1 MAYGLEIGK
10 NEVQILIYTMFA
22 DGHVWQGQLDRINE
36 LLKLDTTTCSNTQSI
51 YDECK
56 EKLGKIN
63 EISMLK
69 LAGLVTEAIDETYF
83 NEQGKRNLL
92 WLMINIAYGN
102 GELHINEKELIEF
115 VADKLKINSSYIKE
129 FKNIAQTLLA
139 LMNKQKWAEALP
151 YNEAQEI
158 IKDINKDRE
167 FLVNNTKD
175 LASNFKFPL
184 FMLVSKG
191 KFFI

>member
-10 NEVQILIYTMFA
+10 NEVQILIYTIFA

-36 LLKLDTTTCSNTQSI
+36 LLKLDTTTCNNTQSI

-69 LAGLVTEAIDETYF
+69 LAGLVTEAINETYF

-115 VADKLKINSSYIKE
+115 VADKLEINSSYIKE

-139 LMNKQKWAEALP
+139 LINKQKWAETLP

-158 IKDINKDRE
+158 IKDIDKDRE

-175 LASNFKFPL
+175 LI
-184 FMLVSKG
+184 LVG
-191 KFFI
+191 

>member
-10 NEVQILIYTMFA
+10 NEVQILMYTMFA
-22 DGHVWQGQLDRINE
+22 DGSVWQGQLDRINA
-36 LLKLDTTTCSNTQSI
+36 LNKSDNTTFKNLQSV
-51 YDECK
+51 YNECK
-56 EKLGKIN
+56 EKLGEIN

-69 LAGLVTEAIDETYF
+69 LAGLVTEAIDGTYF

-115 VADKLKINSSYIKE
+115 VADKLEINSSYIKE

-175 LASNFKFPL
+175 LI
-184 FMLVSKG
+184 LVG
-191 KFFI
+191 

>member
-1 MAYGLEIGK
+1 
-10 NEVQILIYTMFA
+10 
-22 DGHVWQGQLDRINE
+22 
-36 LLKLDTTTCSNTQSI
+36 
-51 YDECK
+51 
-56 EKLGKIN
+56 
-63 EISMLK
+63 
-69 LAGLVTEAIDETYF
+69 
-83 NEQGKRNLL
+83 
-92 WLMINIAYGN
+92 MINIAYGN

-139 LMNKQKWAEALP
+139 LINKQKWAEALP

-175 LASNFKFPL
+175 LI
-184 FMLVSKG
+184 LVG
-191 KFFI
+191 

>member
-83 NEQGKRNLL
+83 NEQITNAILKGNNHLCQYLNVKCAVAHLKLITMKRL
-92 WLMINIAYGN
+92 
-102 GELHINEKELIEF
+102 
-115 VADKLKINSSYIKE
+115 
-129 FKNIAQTLLA
+129 LLA
-139 LMNKQKWAEALP
+139 NTVAHSKRCLSSMMTVVQIFMIEQIIFVVITNLIRRWVFMNRFSMRTIQTPKRIGLWFSAVMVL
-151 YNEAQEI
+151 N
-158 IKDINKDRE
+158 
-167 FLVNNTKD
+167 
-175 LASNFKFPL
+175 
-184 FMLVSKG
+184 M
-191 KFFI
+191 

>member
-22 DGHVWQGQLDRINE
+22 DGHVWQGQLDRINA
-36 LLKLDTTTCSNTQSI
+36 LNKSDNTTFKNLQSV

-115 VADKLKINSSYIKE
+115 VADKLEINSSYIKE

-175 LASNFKFPL
+175 LI
-184 FMLVSKG
+184 LVG
-191 KFFI
+191 